1 MSYEVYALNPP
12 PRRGSGI
19 SPYALNPFATPSQA
33 MAAAYKR
40 FDAYKP
46 KSKKAKAIWAKKSK
60 AKKRKPAKN
69 PAKAKRPLA
78 ARPLFGFRPFAPS
91 TGASNFFP
99 ARNAPMGSTLGIAPS
114 HGSKN
119 SMSLLRGRSG
129 RFKKRA
135 RNGKKAAKKPAA
147 KKRGPLSAEA
157 KAKASERRIR
167 TVCAPMIA
175 KIVKAQKAKRPKLI
189 GPPAPTFGPGSP
201 FYVSPYSN
209 PSRRSRNPKR
219 RKKNPMRRHRNFAKG
234 TKWSAEM
241 RAKIMA
247 ARGLSGKKPK
257 KSRKSPK
264 RGKRKMTRLQ
274 ALAKARAARK
284 RNLGKFTRV
293 SLPKRRKPKG
303 AKRWTSKNR
312 LRILGPAVHSLPDG
326 LRQKVVRSF
335 ARAGYQNPS
344 RKRRSRN
351 GRKHFARRHRNPG
364 LVTAVKDQ
372 TSKLLS
378 MSFGKSVLAVG
389 AGFVMASQLPIVL
402 SKVAKKDLTSGPVG
416 VVTSALSAAVASAVA
431 IQVAPGSANA
441 IMIGGGLE
449 VLFRIVAA
457 LAPSQS
463 AMIEGPSVAKVDA
476 AMARVGGRMSDYV
489 MLSGYDGSVS
499 TNMGFPVLT
508 GEDLIRGQAAGPGV
522 RDYVDVGMNDYVG
535 VGGEAEKYGSE
546 SF

>member
-46 KSKKAKAIWAKKSK
+46 KSAKAKAIWAKKTKKPK
-60 AKKRKPAKN
+60 AKKRKQAKN
-69 PAKAKRPLA
+69 PARRRRAAK
-78 ARPLFGFRPFAPS
+78 RPLFGFRPTYFS
-91 TGASNFFP
+91 
-99 ARNAPMGSTLGIAPS
+99 ARTAPMGSTLGIAPS

-135 RNGKKAAKKPAA
+135 RNGSKRKRPCAGAIASALKKSGCPTAVVKKAKSGKVSYAEGLEILRKTAADSAA
-147 KKRGPLSAEA
+147 KRLERMKKTAWTARGSSMARAANPKR
-157 KAKASERRIR
+157 
-167 TVCAPMIA
+167 
-175 KIVKAQKAKRPKLI
+175 
-189 GPPAPTFGPGSP
+189 
-201 FYVSPYSN
+201 
-209 PSRRSRNPKR
+209 KR
-219 RKKNPMRRHRNFAKG
+219 RKKKSTMRHRNFAKG
-234 TKWSAEM
+234 SKWSKAA

-247 ARGLSGKKPK
+247 ARGLTGKKRK
-257 KSRKSPK
+257 KSRKARTS
-264 RGKRKMTRLQ
+264 GKRKMTRLQ

-303 AKRWTSKNR
+303 AKRWTSKTR

-326 LRQKVVRSF
+326 LRQKVVGSF
-335 ARAGYQNPS
+335 HRAGYQNPS
-344 RKRRSRN
+344 RKRRSKKRHHN

-364 LVTAVKDQ
+364 LVVAVKDQ

-389 AGFVMASQLPIVL
+389 AGFVAASQLPIML

-449 VLFRIVAA
+449 VLFRLVAA

-476 AMARVGGRMSDYV
+476 AMARVSGGVKDYV

-546 SF
+546 TF